1 MIVRNLV
8 FTTLQ
13 KGFNFPFMKFALL
26 NNMTYKTLLWSQIL
40 QTLFSWFQTY
50 FNKRLKTFKTLN
62 NDTLN
67 IIRLYIYPYEFS
79 SNTHVYY
86 SIEFHFCFHQQNVA
100 LYIPKSRISYHA
112 FFSLVLCRS

>member
-67 IIRLYIYPYEFS
+67 IIRPSAHMNLVQILMSTILLNS
-79 SNTHVYY
+79 SSSTKCCSVHSEIAY
-86 SIEFHFCFHQQNVA
+86 F
-100 LYIPKSRISYHA
+100 ISCI
-112 FFSLVLCRS
+112 FLFIKQLFEQIC